1 MTLKVYNYM
10 TRQKEEFKPLHE
22 GRVGIYVCGPTV
34 YDHAHIGHAK
44 VYVSFDIVVR
54 YLRYLG
60 YKVRYVQNIT
70 DVGHLL
76 DTGEDR
82 ILVGAARERLE
93 PMEVVEY
100 YARSYFE
107 DMDALNVTR
116 PDISP
121 RASGHIP
128 EQIELAQTLIEKGC
142 AYEANGSVFFLVEG
156 FPEYGKLSGRKVDEL
171 EEGARVEVNPD
182 KRHPADF
189 AVWRAAPPEHLM
201 RWKSPWGEGYP
212 GWHAECSVM
221 AAKYLGLPF
230 DIHGGGLEN
239 IFPHNESEIAQSEA
253 AYGVEFARYWL
264 LNNMVTVDGVKM
276 GKSLG
281 NFVTIKDALQRHEP
295 MTIRFFILSS
305 HYRSP
310 TDFSEAALEAAGK
323 GLERLYGA
331 VRLVRDH
338 LVTAEDA
345 RPERSR
351 RSGTDAAFQQVLD
364 EHKARFTEAMDDDF
378 NTPQALAAL
387 FDLTKEVNALLNFGE
402 PVSRGTLE
410 AIDGLYR
417 ELGGDVLGI
426 IPDQLPEEAGAGL
439 EDVLVQI
446 LIDLRQEF
454 RQAKDWARAD
464 AIRARLAEVGIALED
479 SPEETRWRLVR

>member
-1 MTLKVYNYM
+1 
-10 TRQKEEFKPLHE
+10 
-22 GRVGIYVCGPTV
+22 
-34 YDHAHIGHAK
+34 
-44 VYVSFDIVVR
+44 
-54 YLRYLG
+54 
-60 YKVRYVQNIT
+60 
-70 DVGHLL
+70 
-76 DTGEDR
+76 
-82 ILVGAARERLE
+82 
-93 PMEVVEY
+93 
-100 YARSYFE
+100 
-107 DMDALNVTR
+107 
-116 PDISP
+116 
-121 RASGHIP
+121 
-128 EQIELAQTLIEKGC
+128 
-142 AYEANGSVFFLVEG
+142 
-156 FPEYGKLSGRKVDEL
+156 
-171 EEGARVEVNPD
+171 
-182 KRHPADF
+182 
-189 AVWRAAPPEHLM
+189 
-201 RWKSPWGEGYP
+201 
-212 GWHAECSVM
+212 M

-281 NFVTIKDALQRHEP
+281 NFVTIKNALQRHEP

-331 VRLVRDH
+331 VRLVRDR
-338 LVTAEDA
+338 LATAEDA

-351 RSGTDAAFQQVLD
+351 RSEADAAFQQVLD
-364 EHKARFTEAMDDDF
+364 EQKARFTEAMDDDF
-378 NTPQALAAL
+378 STPQALAVL
-387 FDLTKEVNALLNFGE
+387 FDLNKEVNTLLNSGE

-439 EDVLVQI
+439 EDALVQI
-446 LIDLRQEF
+446 LVDLRQEL
-454 RQAKDWARAD
+454 RQAKDWAKAD
-464 AIRARLAEVGIALED
+464 AIRDRLAEVGIALED
-479 SPEETRWRLVR
+479 GPEGTRWRLYRNSGSW